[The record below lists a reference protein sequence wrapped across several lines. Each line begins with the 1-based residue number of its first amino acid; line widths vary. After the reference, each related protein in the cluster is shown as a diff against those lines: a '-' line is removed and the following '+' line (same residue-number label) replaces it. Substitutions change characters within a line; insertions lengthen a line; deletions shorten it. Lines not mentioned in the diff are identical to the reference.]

1 MSAPLL
7 RPSVGELLAESRR
20 IAGVDMV
27 DDQVVEPL
35 TVLHRALS
43 KERAQLDAEGARA
56 FERKL
61 LRLLANR
68 LRMARDIQRHP
79 EILEQTVK
87 GPIIVMGLARSGTTK
102 LQKALAASGDMN
114 FTAFW
119 QGFNW
124 ASISG
129 EPNEPTRQRIGE
141 AEAFCR
147 WFDGRSPDAKLGH
160 PFEAHE
166 PEEDGPLSEGSF
178 VTPTFT
184 GFAEVPGYG
193 RWLADQPVRIE
204 FEFHRDVMKYLQWQG
219 LASPD
224 RMWLLKSPSWNSK
237 ELDILQVFP
246 DARFVMA
253 HRSPLQTVPS
263 MCKLVGLFRQ
273 AYGTSRPDPTVLVEH
288 AASTMEAQC
297 AIRRAHPDL
306 PLLDV
311 LFDDIVG
318 DVATVV
324 ERVYADSEMTLSGR
338 ARDNVVRWDEENG
351 MHKLG
356 RFEYSLA
363 ETGLDDAAIRDRM
376 RSYFE
381 LLEQLAQGRR
391 TDSWTAAGVRGVR
404 AKPATS

>member
-1 MSAPLL
+1 MSAHPLRL
-7 RPSVGELLAESRR
+7 SVDDLMAESRR
-20 IAGVDMV
+20 VAGVDIV
-27 DDQVVEPL
+27 DDRVVEPV

-68 LRMARDIQRHP
+68 LRMARDVQRHP

-102 LQKALAASGDMN
+102 LQKALAASGDVN
-114 FTAFW
+114 FFTFW

-124 ASISG
+124 ASVSG
-129 EPNEPTRQRIGE
+129 EPNEPTGQRIAE

-160 PFEAHE
+160 PFAALE

-193 RWLADQPVRIE
+193 RWLADQPVSTE
-204 FEFHRDVMKYLQWQG
+204 LEFHRDVMKYLQWQG

-237 ELDILQVFP
+237 ELDLLRVFP

-253 HRSPLQTVPS
+253 HRSPLRTVPS

-273 AYGTSRPDPTVLVEH
+273 AYGTSRPDPRLLMEH
-288 AASTMEAQC
+288 AASTMDAQA

-311 LFDDIVG
+311 LFEDILDDVP
-318 DVATVV
+318 AVV
-324 ERVYADSEMTLSGR
+324 ERVYAHSGMTPSAG
-338 ARDNVVRWDEENG
+338 ARDDVVRWDEENG

-363 ETGLDDAAIRDRM
+363 DTGLDETAIRDRM

-381 LLEQLAQGRR
+381 LLEQLAQGRGDR
-391 TDSWTAAGVRGVR
+391 HVRQ
-404 AKPATS
+404 